1 MGEHELEL
9 ILKAFGYECNM
20 EELKEVINNE
30 PLNSKKKCIAFS
42 RVSTLGQDVEQ
53 QTQEVLR
60 EAHRNGFTDDQIILI
75 EHKESA
81 VKLDIDERLGIQEL
95 KQAIEN
101 NDVECVI
108 IFEISRLSRRPN
120 VLFTVRDYLIDHG
133 VNLICMKPFMKLL
146 DKDGKMNQT
155 AALIFSIFGSMAE
168 TEGYIRKERMRRGVE
183 KAKAMG
189 RHAGGQ
195 ITFGYSVDK
204 QHLYHIDPKEGKI
217 VKWVFDKYVS
227 GWSMRKIARELMEQ
241 GIFKCTYL
249 TAVQNINNMIHNDI
263 YIGNKI
269 GRDQIIS
276 KETFEKAQNICRDK
290 YITEREDTKRIC
302 KGILYDRNNGYLL
315 SVNKPN
321 GVYFSKRARGV
332 AVSFKIIEPIIWEYA
347 VNKYKSMY
355 ATSVQERCKRLL
367 EDIILLNTK
376 IENGNELIDEKKRQ
390 LDRLEERII
399 LGKVNDKLADKL
411 EHQLNGEMHE
421 LSNKIIK
428 WKEEEQQKQIELRKM
443 NENMT
448 GVVQADGS
456 TYYEREYNVRDF
468 DEDMDIDEQ
477 IALVRQVIDKVILD
491 RPARY
496 LLNIEIH
503 FNDRSKYKLQI
514 DTFRHI
520 RTDKKS

>member
-1 MGEHELEL
+1 M
-9 ILKAFGYECNM
+9 
-20 EELKEVINNE
+20 
-30 PLNSKKKCIAFS
+30 KKCILLI
-42 RVSTLGQDVEQ
+42 RVSTFNQDLTQ
-53 QTQEVLR
+53 QT
-60 EAHRNGFTDDQIILI
+60 EAVKIEAIKDGYKEKNIIIIEDHESAIKLSEEERNGLN
-75 EHKESA
+75 KM
-81 VKLDIDERLGIQEL
+81 
-95 KQAIEN
+95 KQYIEN
-101 NDVECVI
+101 DSSIDCVYVY
-108 IFEISRLSRRPN
+108 EISRISRQAKI
-120 VLFTVRDYLIDHG
+120 VFSIRDYLIERKIQ
-133 VNLICMKPFMKLL
+133 LIVIKPYIKVLNPDF
-146 DKDGKMNQT
+146 T
-155 AALIFSIFGSMAE
+155 ISETSTIFFSIFSGLAE
-168 TEGYIRKERMRRGVE
+168 NEMYIKKARMRRGVD

-189 RHAGGQ
+189 RHAGGH
-195 ITFGYSVDK
+195 ITFGYKTDK
-204 QHLYHIDPKEGKI
+204 QHVYHIDEKESKI
-217 VKWVFDKYVS
+217 VKWVFDKYVG
-227 GWSMRKIARELMEQ
+227 GWSMRKIAKELMEQ
-241 GIFKCTYL
+241 GIYKCTYL

-376 IENGNELIDEKKRQ
+376 MENGNELIDEKKRQ

-411 EHQLNGEMHE
+411 EHQLNGEIYE

-456 TYYEREYNVRDF
+456 TYYEKEYNVRDF
-468 DEDMDIDEQ
+468 DENIDIDEQ
-477 IALVRQVIDKVILD
+477 IDLVKQVIDKVILD

-503 FNDRSKYKLQI
+503 FNDRSKYKLQM

>member
-1 MGEHELEL
+1 M
-9 ILKAFGYECNM
+9 
-20 EELKEVINNE
+20 
-30 PLNSKKKCIAFS
+30 KKCCLLI
-42 RVSTLGQDVEQ
+42 RVSTFNQDLTQ
-53 QTQEVLR
+53 QT
-60 EAHRNGFTDDQIILI
+60 EAVKIEAIKDGYKEKNIIIIEDHESAIKLSEEERNGLN
-75 EHKESA
+75 KM
-81 VKLDIDERLGIQEL
+81 
-95 KQAIEN
+95 KQYIEN
-101 NDVECVI
+101 DSSIDCVYVY
-108 IFEISRLSRRPN
+108 EISRISRQAKI
-120 VLFTVRDYLIDHG
+120 VFSIRDYLIERKIQ
-133 VNLICMKPFMKLL
+133 LIVIKPYIKVLNPDF
-146 DKDGKMNQT
+146 T
-155 AALIFSIFGSMAE
+155 ISETSTIFFSIFSGLAE
-168 TEGYIRKERMRRGVE
+168 NEMYIKKARMRRGVD

-189 RHAGGQ
+189 RHAGGH
-195 ITFGYSVDK
+195 ITFGYKTDK
-204 QHLYHIDPKEGKI
+204 QHVYHIDEKESKI
-217 VKWVFDKYVS
+217 VKWVFDKYVG
-227 GWSMRKIARELMEQ
+227 GWSMRKIAKELMEQ
-241 GIFKCTYL
+241 GIYKCTYL

-376 IENGNELIDEKKRQ
+376 MENGNELIDEKKRQ

-411 EHQLNGEMHE
+411 EHQLNGEIYE

-456 TYYEREYNVRDF
+456 TYYEKEYNVRDF
-468 DEDMDIDEQ
+468 DENIDIDEQ
-477 IALVRQVIDKVILD
+477 IDLVKQVIDKVILD

-503 FNDRSKYKLQI
+503 FNDRSKYKLQM